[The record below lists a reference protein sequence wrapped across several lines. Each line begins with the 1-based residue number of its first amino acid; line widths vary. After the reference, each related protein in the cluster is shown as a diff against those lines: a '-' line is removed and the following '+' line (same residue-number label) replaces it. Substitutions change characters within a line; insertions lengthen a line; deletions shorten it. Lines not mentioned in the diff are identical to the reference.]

1 MMHAGYPGQ
10 YSDTRASVD
19 CKYFLEGRCSLGDAC
34 PFRHRSELFNTA
46 ARARAALAPHSQPIV
61 CHFYLNGKCT
71 KGASCAFQH
80 PQPAASQPAASRP
93 AVQPQE
99 EMQIDFEDD
108 ESPRQPE
115 QTHSA
120 KPVAPRQPPVQARLG
135 PKIQQAQPGPR
146 RGEELAAPQ
155 PVQNRL
161 GGQPGVHRR
170 VDPPP
175 MPHRRQSTSD
185 DQDDKEKA
193 KGSVFQRLSMSRPGT
208 PLNRLSSP
216 SAPADTKPPPRPTA
230 RPTDARELLVQ
241 TMTAKARVGRKEA
254 ELVRPGAVRPEL
266 ATRRV
271 VAVNRGAKGTPSPA
285 PVHAPKFASPATSE
299 SAGPRKSALERI
311 QLPQQ
316 NGTPVASSGRTPAS
330 TPAAATKP
338 RRASVVPFTT
348 SRMKP
353 NASSSQTPA
362 QTPAQAET
370 PSVTPAAGPSAG
382 PGPSSEQSS
391 GGTDRRG
398 RQKITWQPPTASQKE
413 SDAQEARANLS
424 KRKASDAASPALD
437 TAAAAAAADEV
448 SPSKRIKAQAA
459 PTDKQATS
467 APKSVAQPVAY
478 DPAQPSVQPP
488 VQQPEANTGAAAA
501 AADGS
506 REGQQQIDILE
517 ELQDVDSILDE
528 GEAQL
533 DYADQG
539 DLLDEAADDD
549 VLFEDDFDDEATMR
563 ELEALG

>member
-10 YSDTRASVD
+10 HTDTRASVD

-34 PFRHRSELFNTA
+34 PFRHRAELFNTA

-80 PQPAASQPAASRP
+80 PQAAAQPAASRP

-115 QTHSA
+115 QTRHA
-120 KPVAPRQPPVQARLG
+120 KPVAPRPPPVQARLG
-135 PKIQQAQPGPR
+135 PKLQQAQPGQR
-146 RGEELAAPQ
+146 RGEEQVAPQ
-155 PVQNRL
+155 PVHNRL
-161 GGQPGVHRR
+161 GGQPGVQRR
-170 VDPPP
+170 ADPLP
-175 MPHRRQSTSD
+175 MAHRRQSTSA

-216 SAPADTKPPPRPTA
+216 SVPADSKPTPRPTA

-254 ELVRPGAVRPEL
+254 ELVRPGAVRPDL

-271 VAVNRGAKGTPSPA
+271 VAVNRGAKGTPVPA

-299 SAGPRKSALERI
+299 GTGPRKSALERI
-311 QLPQQ
+311 QLPQTSPASSAR
-316 NGTPVASSGRTPAS
+316 TPVSNPA
-330 TPAAATKP
+330 TAAKP
-338 RRASVVPFTT
+338 RRASVVPFTS
-348 SRMKP
+348 SRLKP
-353 NASSSQTPA
+353 SASSSQSPA
-362 QTPAQAET
+362 QTPSQAET
-370 PSVTPAAGPSAG
+370 PSVTPAAGPSAA
-382 PGPSSEQSS
+382 PGPNPEQST

-437 TAAAAAAADEV
+437 TAAAAAADEL

-467 APKSVAQPVAY
+467 APKSAAQPVVH
-478 DPAQPSVQPP
+478 DPAQPAVQLP
-488 VQQPEANTGAAAA
+488 VQQPQAKPAAAA
-501 AADGS
+501 AADAS
-506 REGQQQIDILE
+506 EGQQQIDILE

-533 DYADQG
+533 DYADQASDCMG

>member
-1 MMHAGYPGQ
+1 MHAGYPGQ
-10 YSDTRASVD
+10 YTDTRASVD

-34 PFRHRSELFNTA
+34 PFRHRAELFNTA

-80 PQPAASQPAASRP
+80 PQPAAQAAAPRP

-108 ESPRQPE
+108 ESPRQTEP
-115 QTHSA
+115 TRSA

-135 PKIQQAQPGPR
+135 PKPQHTQSGSR
-146 RGEELAAPQ
+146 RGEEQAAPQ
-155 PVQNRL
+155 QVQNRL

-170 VDPPP
+170 IDSPPIA
-175 MPHRRQSTSD
+175 HRRQSTSA
-185 DQDDKEKA
+185 DQDDTEKA

-208 PLNRLSSP
+208 PLKRLTP
-216 SAPADTKPPPRPTA
+216 LAVPADTKPPPRPTA

-254 ELVRPGAVRPEL
+254 EMARPRAVLPEL

-271 VAVNRGAKGTPSPA
+271 VAVNRGAKGTPTPG
-285 PVHAPKFASPATSE
+285 PVHAPKFASPTSK
-299 SAGPRKSALERI
+299 STGARKSALERI

-316 NGTPVASSGRTPAS
+316 NGTAAASSTRIPVSNPVT
-330 TPAAATKP
+330 AAKP
-338 RRASVVPFTT
+338 RRASVVPFTS

-353 NASSSQTPA
+353 NASSSESPA
-362 QTPAQAET
+362 QNPAQGET

-391 GGTDRRG
+391 AGTDRRG
-398 RQKITWQPPTASQKE
+398 RPKITWQPPTASQKE

-424 KRKASDAASPALD
+424 KRKASDAACPALG
-437 TAAAAAAADEV
+437 TAAAAAAAGDEL

-467 APKSVAQPVAY
+467 APKSVAQPAL
-478 DPAQPSVQPP
+478 QPP
-488 VQQPEANTGAAAA
+488 VQQPDANTAAAA
-501 AADGS
+501 AAS
-506 REGQQQIDILE
+506 EGQQQIDILE

-533 DYADQG
+533 DYADQAN
-539 DLLDEAADDD
+539 LLDEAADDD